1 MVVPL
6 LARRFVK
13 YALRNIAPGAS
24 KAQKNLGVKSQLKS
38 VSKKYEAKASK
49 AYREKKPVRDRA
61 MLQMA
66 DKIQKD
72 ITTLF
77 GKKK

>member
-38 VSKKYEAKASK
+38 VSKKYEDKASK
-49 AYREKKPVRDRA
+49 AYLENKPGRDKA

-72 ITTLF
+72 ISTLF
-77 GKKK
+77 GKK